1 MAKNK
6 YILPGV
12 GEQIESEDGTNSMY
26 QSTPLLHDYSTR
38 LFGAPPQL
46 TRLNDMRL
54 LSSTEDSEGAV
65 GDYYLER
72 VLRTAQV
79 ANFCV
84 GRAIFTGGM
93 SSLANVIRVCGQYAY
108 ALSKYDIYGQNGAA
122 KTGGAAKAAQQM
134 NSLQAYQN
142 ALNADDNFKTTFKF
156 TTSGSSLG
164 LDVDEGAGVYDISGI
179 GADSFIKS
187 IADSIDGGSGGGA
200 ASSSGNGK
208 VTGTIMSA
216 LLTSFSVQQPFYTF
230 SSDWSTYINNV
241 KMMIN
246 TAVIMLGLQSACVR
260 IGDYYYPIALN
271 VKETKEDDCWANYRY
286 ITPTAQ
292 LGDVTAADGQKGD
305 TQQYVSFM
313 VNNPTGIQESY
324 TNNVGPS
331 LIYSNFI
338 NQGSQYGN
346 EIAFITN
353 SSVNK
358 IDDSVI
364 NLMGKA
370 TNVAE
375 SILSSLSGGAGRFT
389 AAILGSMSRSFTGDH
404 TIYPQVFQSHTTQS
418 SVTIPI
424 TLTASNGG
432 AYAYLTEIL
441 VPMFF
446 LMGMALPRLSKNNAA
461 AYAYPPVVQCSI
473 PGTWGTRLGMV
484 TQLSINKNP
493 NGDTR
498 SINGWPTQVTI
509 SLTVTDLEHTL
520 VTSPMNEVATFL
532 NNNTMF
538 DYIAQCAAVDKY
550 RVNGAVRLVSKLTL
564 ASSAMNNFL
573 QNLGDGIATD
583 WHMLGNRITGNYLV

>member
-1 MAKNK
+1 MAK

-12 GEQIESEDGTNSMY
+12 GEQIESSDGTESMY
-26 QSTPLLHDYSTR
+26 QSAPLLHDYSPR
-38 LFGAPPQL
+38 LLGAPPQL

-54 LSSTEDSEGAV
+54 LSSTTESEGAV

-93 SSLANVIRVCGQYAY
+93 STLANIIRVCGQYAY
-108 ALSKYDIYGQNGAA
+108 ALSKYDIYGENGASQ
-122 KTGGAAKAAQQM
+122 TGGAAEAARQM
-134 NSLQAYQN
+134 NSLEAYQT
-142 ALNADDNFKTTFKF
+142 ALNAEDDFKTSFKF
-156 TTSGSSLG
+156 TTNGSSIG
-164 LDVDEGAGVYDISGI
+164 LDVDDGAGVYDISGL
-179 GADSFIKS
+179 GANSFIES
-187 IADSIDGGSGGGA
+187 IASAVGGSSGGSG
-200 ASSSGNGK
+200 SSGEGK

-246 TAVIMLGLQSACVR
+246 TAVIMLGLQNACVR
-260 IGDYYYPIALN
+260 IGDYYYPIGLN
-271 VKETKEDDCWANYRY
+271 VKETAEDDCWANYRY
-286 ITPTAQ
+286 ITPSSQ

-324 TNNVGPS
+324 TNNLGDS
-331 LIYSNFI
+331 QIYSSFI
-338 NQGSQYGN
+338 NQGSSIGN

-375 SILSSLSGGAGRFT
+375 SILSNLSGGAGRFT

-404 TIYPQVFQSHTTQS
+404 TIYPDIFQSHTTGS
-418 SVTIPI
+418 SVTIPV

-432 AYAYLTEIL
+432 AYAYLTDIL
-441 VPMFF
+441 VPLFF
-446 LMGMALPRLSKNNAA
+446 ILGMSLPRLSKNNAA

-473 PGTWGTRLGMV
+473 PGTWGCRLGMITNV
-484 TQLSINKNP
+484 SINKNP

-498 SINGWPTQVTI
+498 SINGWPTQVSVQI
-509 SLTVTDLEHTL
+509 TVTDLEHTL
-520 VTSPMNEVATFL
+520 VTSPMNEMATFL

-573 QNLGDGIATD
+573 QNIGDGLATD

>member
-1 MAKNK
+1 MAK

-12 GEQIESEDGTNSMY
+12 GEQVESSDDTASMY
-26 QSTPLLHDYSTR
+26 QSAPLLHDYSPR

-54 LSSTEDSEGAV
+54 LTSTSESEGAV

-72 VLRTAQV
+72 VLRTSQV

-108 ALSKYDIYGQNGAA
+108 ALSKYDIYGENGASS
-122 KTGGAAKAAQQM
+122 TGGAAEAARQM
-134 NSLQAYQN
+134 NSLKAYQD
-142 ALNADDNFKTTFKF
+142 ALNADDDFKTSFKF
-156 TTSGSSLG
+156 TTSGSSIG
-164 LDVDEGAGVYDISGI
+164 LDVDDGSGVYDISGT
-179 GADSFIKS
+179 GAIPYIES
-187 IADSIDGGSGGGA
+187 IVNSMGDGS
-200 ASSSGNGK
+200 ASSDGKGK
-208 VTGTIMSA
+208 VSGTLMSA

-230 SSDWSTYINNV
+230 ASDWSTYINNV

-246 TAVIMLGLQSACVR
+246 TAVIMLGLQNACVR

-286 ITPTAQ
+286 ITPSSQ
-292 LGDVTAADGQKGD
+292 LGDVTAMDNQNGD

-313 VNNPTGIQESY
+313 LNNPTGIQESY
-324 TNNVGPS
+324 TNSTGES
-331 LIYSNFI
+331 QIYANFI
-338 NQGSQYGN
+338 NQGSSTGN

-353 SSVNK
+353 ASANK
-358 IDDSVI
+358 IDDAVI
-364 NLMGKA
+364 SLMGKA

-375 SILSSLSGGAGRFT
+375 SIVSGLSGGAGRFT

-404 TIYPQVFQSHTTQS
+404 TIYPQVFQSHSTQS

-441 VPMFF
+441 VPLFF
-446 LMGMALPRLSKNNAA
+446 LMGMALPRLSKNNAS
-461 AYAYPPVVQCSI
+461 AYAYPPVIQCNV

-484 TQLSINKNP
+484 TGLSVTKNP

-538 DYIAQCAAVDKY
+538 DYIAQCAAVDKF

-573 QNLGDGIATD
+573 QNIGDAAATD
-583 WHMLGNRITGNYLV
+583 WHMFGNRITGNYRV

>member
-1 MAKNK
+1 MAK
-6 YILPGV
+6 YILPGI
-12 GEQIESEDGTNSMY
+12 GEQIESSDGTESMY
-26 QSTPLLHDYSTR
+26 QSAPLLHDYSPR

-46 TRLNDMRL
+46 TRLNDLRL

-93 SSLANVIRVCGQYAY
+93 SSLANVIRVCGQYAT
-108 ALSKYDIYGQNGAA
+108 ALSKYDIYGQNGATS
-122 KTGGAAKAAQQM
+122 TGSAAASAQQA

-142 ALNADDNFKTTFKF
+142 ALNADDDFKTSFKF

-164 LDVDEGAGVYDISGI
+164 LDVDDGAGVYDISGI
-179 GADSFIKS
+179 GANSYIES
-187 IADSIDGGSGGGA
+187 IANLLKEDSGGSSLGQGQT
-200 ASSSGNGK
+200 
-208 VTGTIMSA
+208 TGTIMSA

-230 SSDWSTYINNV
+230 ASDWGTYINNV

-246 TAVIMLGLQSACVR
+246 TAVIMLGLQKACVR

-271 VKETKEDDCWANYRY
+271 LKETAEDDCWANYRY
-286 ITPTAQ
+286 ITPTSQ
-292 LGDVTAADGQKGD
+292 LGDVTAFDGQKGD

-313 VNNPTGIQESY
+313 LNNPTGVQESY
-324 TNNVGPS
+324 TNSVGDS
-331 LIYSNFI
+331 MIYSNFI
-338 NQGSQYGN
+338 NQGSSYGN

-358 IDDSVI
+358 IDDAVI
-364 NLMGKA
+364 SLMGKA

-375 SILSSLSGGAGRFT
+375 SILSGLSGGAGRFT
-389 AAILGSMSRSFTGDH
+389 ASILGSMSRSFTGDH

-418 SVTIPI
+418 SITIPI

-432 AYAYLTEIL
+432 AYAYLTDIL

-446 LMGMALPRLSKNNAA
+446 LMGMALPRLSKNNAS
-461 AYAYPPVVQCSI
+461 AYAYPPVIQCNI
-473 PGTWGTRLGMV
+473 PGTWGTRLGMI
-484 TQLSINKNP
+484 TQLSINKNQ

-509 SLTVTDLEHTL
+509 SLTITDLEHTL

-538 DYIAQCAAVDKY
+538 DYIAQCAAVDKF

-573 QNLGDGIATD
+573 GNIGDALTQDI
-583 WHMLGNRITGNYLV
+583 HMLGNRITGNYRV